1 MSKIQVRC
9 PSCGSTV
16 PADTDA
22 PQCFCIRCGSR
33 LDPSVYRQNVCP
45 ECRRELPS
53 VGGPMDF
60 CVYCG
65 ARLGGGSSAY
75 TSSSTG
81 FTPSGM
87 PSYGCG
93 PSGGYAV
100 VTFNLPAAA
109 GSKAFSSYG
118 LKFDGKDMDVPM
130 KGSRTYPLRAPC
142 GRHEVEFREVSGSFI
157 PKVKRGTSILD
168 FDDGAVYDIVERN
181 DGFDYIRR

>member
-1 MSKIQVRC
+1 MPTIQVRC

-33 LDPSVYRQNVCP
+33 LDPSVLQPRTCP

-53 VGGPMDF
+53 TGGRMDF

-65 ARLGGGSSAY
+65 ARLGGSPPESA
-75 TSSSTG
+75 SSTG
-81 FTPSGM
+81 FDSPGM
-87 PSYGCG
+87 PAQGYG
-93 PSGGYAV
+93 PFGGYAV
-100 VTFNLPAAA
+100 VSFNLPAPA

-118 LKFDGKDMDVPM
+118 FKFDGKDMDIPM
-130 KGSRTYPLRAPC
+130 KGSRAYTIRAPC